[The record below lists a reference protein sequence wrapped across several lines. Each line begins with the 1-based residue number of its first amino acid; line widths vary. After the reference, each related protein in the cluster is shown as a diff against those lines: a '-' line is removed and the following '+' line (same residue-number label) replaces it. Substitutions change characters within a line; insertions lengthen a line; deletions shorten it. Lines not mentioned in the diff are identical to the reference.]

1 MKVFLDGKWL
11 TLDKA
16 RAPIDEPGFLYAQ
29 GVFETM
35 RADNEKIF
43 RLDAHLERLIY
54 SSRRLKIDLS
64 YSKEE
69 LRGIIEKAL
78 EINNFSPLVLRLTV
92 WQAAP
97 ARVPFGRARPNG
109 IAGRGKIK
117 AHTALIARKYRPYPQ
132 KKYISG
138 FKAILSSITQNE
150 TNFLA
155 NIKASARLHFLL
167 AEQEARNKGADE
179 AILLNTKGDIAEGAR
194 SNIFLVKDGA
204 LHTPD
209 KESGPL
215 LGITRDAV
223 LDIAKDLKIKTYQ
236 RKIKP
241 SELFSADEAF
251 LTNSLIGIMPLSAV
265 EKKKIGSGKIERLTA
280 DFAKKYQENLKKG

>member
-43 RLDAHLERLIY
+43 RLEAHLERLTN
-54 SSRRLKIDLS
+54 SSKLVKISLG
-64 YSKEE
+64 YSKAQ
-69 LRGIIEKAL
+69 LKDIIERTVSL
-78 EINNFSPLVLRLTV
+78 NNYSCLCLRLTV
-92 WQAAP
+92 WQ
-97 ARVPFGRARPNG
+97 GLN
-109 IAGRGKIK
+109 K
-117 AHTALIARKYRPYPQ
+117 AHISVISRKYRPYPQ

-138 FKAILSSITQNE
+138 FKAIFSSITQNE

-167 AEQEARNKGADE
+167 AEEEAKSRGMDE

-215 LGITRDAV
+215 LGITRNAV
-223 LDIAKDLKIKTYQ
+223 LDIAKDLKIKTYE

-251 LTNSLIGIMPLSAV
+251 LTNSLIGIMPLPDV
-265 EKKKIGSGKIERLTA
+265 EKKKIGSGKIGRLTA
-280 DFAKKYQENLKKG
+280 DFAKRYQENLKKG

>member
-1 MKVFLDGKWL
+1 MQNESAGAISNGVKMKVFLDGKWL

-43 RLDAHLERLIY
+43 RLEAHLERLTN
-54 SSRRLKIDLS
+54 SSKLVKISLG
-64 YSKEE
+64 YSKAQ
-69 LRGIIEKAL
+69 LKDIIERAVSLNKYSCL
-78 EINNFSPLVLRLTV
+78 CLRLTV
-92 WQAAP
+92 WQ
-97 ARVPFGRARPNG
+97 GLN
-109 IAGRGKIK
+109 K
-117 AHTALIARKYRPYPQ
+117 AHLSVITRKYRPYPQ

-138 FKAILSSITQNE
+138 FKAIFSSITQNE

-167 AEQEARNKGADE
+167 AEQEAKNKGMDE

-209 KESGPL
+209 KESGSL
-215 LGITRDAV
+215 LGITRNAV
-223 LDIAKDLKIKTYQ
+223 LDIAKGLKIKTYE

-251 LTNSLIGIMPLSAV
+251 LTNSLIGIMPLPAV
-265 EKKKIGSGKIERLTA
+265 EKKKIGSGKIGRLTA
-280 DFAKKYQENLKKG
+280 DFAKRYQENLKKG

>member
-16 RAPIDEPGFLYAQ
+16 RAPIDESGFLYAQ

-43 RLDAHLERLIY
+43 RLDAHLERLIN
-54 SSRRLKIDLS
+54 SSKLVKISLG
-64 YSKEE
+64 YSKAQ
-69 LRGIIEKAL
+69 LKDIIERTVSL
-78 EINNFSPLVLRLTV
+78 NNYSCLCLRLTI
-92 WQAAP
+92 WQ
-97 ARVPFGRARPNG
+97 GLN
-109 IAGRGKIK
+109 K
-117 AHTALIARKYRPYPQ
+117 AHISVITRKYRPYPQ

-138 FKAILSSITQNE
+138 FKAIFSSITQNE

-167 AEQEARNKGADE
+167 AEQEAKNKGMDE

-194 SNIFLVKDGA
+194 SNIFLVKGGA

-215 LGITRDAV
+215 LGITRGAV
-223 LDIAKDLKIKTYQ
+223 LDIAKGLKIKTYE
-236 RKIKP
+236 RKIRP

-251 LTNSLIGIMPLSAV
+251 LTNSLIGFMPLSVV
-265 EKKKIGSGKIERLTA
+265 EKKKIGSGKIGRLTA
-280 DFAKKYQENLKKG
+280 AFQKKYQENLKKG